1 MQIDVVTPFPKIF
14 EGIFEESILG
24 QARKKNL
31 VTFRTYDLRDFTTDK
46 HRTVDDYPY
55 GGGAG
60 MVMKPEPLFRAVEQ
74 IRKLTQD
81 ASPRVIFMSPQGKQ
95 YDQSTAQRL
104 AGEGHLVFLC
114 GHYRGVDERV
124 VDALV
129 DEEISIGDYILS
141 GGELAAAVVID
152 SLVRL
157 QPGVLGNF
165 DSAEGDSFVSGR
177 LDYPHYTRPEEFG
190 GMRVPEVLLSGHH
203 AKVGEW
209 RECEA
214 IKRTLKRRPDLLA
227 IKKEPKMETD
237 RSGCKKIKDHAQFKR
252 TNNS

>member
-1 MQIDVVTPFPKIF
+1 MQIDVITPFPKLF
-14 EGIFEESILG
+14 EAVFEESILR
-24 QARKKNL
+24 QARVKGV
-31 VTFRTYDLRDFTTDK
+31 VTFRVWDLRDFTTDK

-60 MVMKPEPLFRAVEQ
+60 MILKPEPIFRAIEK
-74 IRKLTQD
+74 IRETYPD
-81 ASPRVIFMSPQGKQ
+81 SDFRTVFMTPQGRSYAQ
-95 YDQSTAQRL
+95 PVAEELAQST
-104 AGEGHLVFLC
+104 HLVFIC

-152 SLVRL
+152 SIVRL

-177 LDYPHYTRPEEFG
+177 LDHPHYTRPEEFK
-190 GMRVPEVLLSGHH
+190 GMRVPDVLLSGHH
-203 AKVGEW
+203 LKVAEW
-209 RECEA
+209 REREA
-214 IKRTLKRRPDLLA
+214 LERTRKRRPDLLD
-227 IKKEPKMETD
+227 ENNGTRSQTD
-237 RSGCKKIKDHAQFKR
+237 
-252 TNNS
+252 